1 MPLTSLLQANYDDE
15 ALEFEELVRSRVHA
29 VRACAWRG
37 LRLEDWVQPFG
48 PSGATAC
55 PPGVG

>member
-29 VRACAWRG
+29 VVPEG
-37 LRLEDWVQPFG
+37 FPQGTEI
-48 PSGATAC
+48 
-55 PPGVG
+55 